1 MIQGKKNHYNFDY
14 IHTLYRLNEKEIY
27 YLCFFSLSVR
37 LSVPMYICIFSAFF
51 QLYCYCALL
60 SIRLSVPMYIS
71 TICFL
76 LAVLLLCFA
85 VYSSVCPNVYRNSLY
100 FLSAVLL
107 LCFAVCSSGC
117 PDVCLC
123 KEKQQRQCY
132 FNFNVIIVKLLKYLV
147 N

>member
-27 YLCFFSLSVR
+27 HLCFFSLSV
-37 LSVPMYICIFSAFF
+37 
-51 QLYCYCALL
+51 
-60 SIRLSVPMYIS
+60 RLSVPMYIS

-76 LAVLLLCFA
+76 LAVLLLCFEFC
-85 VYSSVCPNVYRNSLY
+85 SSVCPNVYRNSLY

-132 FNFNVIIVKLLKYLV
+132 FNFNAILVKLLKYLV